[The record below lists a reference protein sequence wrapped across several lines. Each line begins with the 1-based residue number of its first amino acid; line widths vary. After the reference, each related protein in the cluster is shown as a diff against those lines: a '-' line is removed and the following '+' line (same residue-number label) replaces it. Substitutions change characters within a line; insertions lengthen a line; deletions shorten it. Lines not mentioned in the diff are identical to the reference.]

1 MSMNSKKRTA
11 SSANVA
17 SRPESLGATLGRSPT
32 HQEIADYAH
41 RLWLRKGRPDGR
53 DLEIWLEAEKKLKSA
68 SRSGNLGN
76 SASDDLGKM
85 LGDGEMT
92 DSMEVRVEEL
102 GGRSPDR
109 STTSL

>member
-1 MSMNSKKRTA
+1 MDSKKRTA
-11 SSANVA
+11 SPTNISGRPA
-17 SRPESLGATLGRSPT
+17 SPDIPVRHSPS

-41 RLWLRKGRPDGR
+41 NLWHSKGRPHSQ
-53 DLEIWLEAEKKLKSA
+53 DLEIWLEAEKKLKGA
-68 SRSGNLGN
+68 SGSGDLGN

-92 DSMEVRVEEL
+92 DSMDVRVEEL
-102 GGRSPDR
+102 GGRAPER